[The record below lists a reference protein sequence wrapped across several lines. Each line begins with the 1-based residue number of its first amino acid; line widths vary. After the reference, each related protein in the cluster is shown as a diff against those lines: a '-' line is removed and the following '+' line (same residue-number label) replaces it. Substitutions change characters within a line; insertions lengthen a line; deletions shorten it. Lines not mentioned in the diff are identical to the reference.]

1 VTYSAR
7 VASLLERRMALSS
20 ISAGAILVFLLL
32 SAFAASKPLQLD
44 NMDFP
49 AAAEQTVRTGLPVY
63 YRGAE
68 DPQVLGLF
76 HPPLYIYA
84 LATWFSVFGAG
95 EAQTRMFGAV
105 CALLQGLVVL
115 SILRT
120 LFGPSAARL
129 IEPGFWMLFLLNPYT
144 LQTAAIADIDSTVYG
159 PLLCLAL
166 LATLHLSWRDGEWR
180 SDTANPS
187 EYAVLILVCTLCL
200 WAKLTTVL
208 ITFPCIFLLLLS
220 KCGVRRAAR
229 ATLLVSGCSIAAF
242 LASYYAYGKLTG
254 LNVNYTFSFTWMS
267 FAQRGFSGGSGLSAR
282 LRDLRGNVSLM
293 LPFMVAWTGLVPWIS
308 AAAALLLAFWQG
320 IRRREPRLVH
330 YGLLIGL
337 AMFTTL
343 FYCVKTTTFGGAP
356 FKYTFVYWA
365 LILTSP
371 LLIAMGLLSLVPF
384 PAAER
389 RTLALVTS
397 PRQSF
402 PSVVAYACS
411 LGFSAIWMQDSVI
424 VHMGG
429 PYRWVVLG
437 SGVLCLLGIAMRSF
451 AAECRVV
458 LLIAI
463 ALYGGLQ
470 AGIGLYQSRTDY
482 ATTYNYGQTGFLD
495 TVSFLRINTRPDEM
509 IASMKDIGY
518 RLGRPY
524 FTTCG
529 ALYGDDAA
537 LSRLIEGI
545 ESGRISFEVFT
556 EGKGE
561 DQLVMKPFLRSWI
574 TDHCSLV
581 ASFGNYRIYHYRS
594 PRLAQSAAFPGR

>member
-1 VTYSAR
+1 MTYSPRA
-7 VASLLERRMALSS
+7 ASLLEKRISLSS

-49 AAAEQTVRTGLPVY
+49 AAAAQTVRTGLPVY

-84 LATWFSVFGAG
+84 LATWFSVFGVG

-120 LFGPSAARL
+120 VFGRSAVRF

-166 LATLHLSWRDGEWR
+166 LATLHLSWRNGKWR
-180 SDTANPS
+180 SDTEHVS
-187 EYAVLILVCTLCL
+187 EYAPLILICTLCL

-208 ITFPCIFLLLLS
+208 ITFPFIFLLLLA
-220 KCGVRRAAR
+220 KCGFRGAAR

-242 LASYYAYGKLTG
+242 LATYYAYGKFTG

-282 LRDLRGNVSLM
+282 LKDLRANVSLM
-293 LPFMVAWTGLVPWIS
+293 LPFMVAWTGLVPWFS

-330 YGLLIGL
+330 YGLLMGL
-337 AMFTTL
+337 ALFTTL
-343 FYCVKTTTFGGAP
+343 FYCVKTATFGAAP

-365 LILTSP
+365 L
-371 LLIAMGLLSLVPF
+371 SLQ
-384 PAAER
+384 R
-389 RTLALVTS
+389 RCCA
-397 PRQSF
+397 RRN
-402 PSVVAYACS
+402 C
-411 LGFSAIWMQDSVI
+411 
-424 VHMGG
+424 
-429 PYRWVVLG
+429 
-437 SGVLCLLGIAMRSF
+437 
-451 AAECRVV
+451 
-458 LLIAI
+458 
-463 ALYGGLQ
+463 
-470 AGIGLYQSRTDY
+470 
-482 ATTYNYGQTGFLD
+482 
-495 TVSFLRINTRPDEM
+495 
-509 IASMKDIGY
+509 
-518 RLGRPY
+518 
-524 FTTCG
+524 
-529 ALYGDDAA
+529 
-537 LSRLIEGI
+537 
-545 ESGRISFEVFT
+545 
-556 EGKGE
+556 
-561 DQLVMKPFLRSWI
+561 
-574 TDHCSLV
+574 
-581 ASFGNYRIYHYRS
+581 
-594 PRLAQSAAFPGR
+594 

>member
-1 VTYSAR
+1 MTYSAR

-20 ISAGAILVFLLL
+20 ISVAAILIFLLL

-120 LFGPSAARL
+120 LFGPSVARL

-180 SDTANPS
+180 SDTAHPR
-187 EYAVLILVCTLCL
+187 EYVVLILVCTLCL

-208 ITFPCIFLLLLS
+208 ITFPFIFLLLLS

-267 FAQRGFSGGSGLSAR
+267 FAHRGFSGGSGLSAR
-282 LRDLRGNVSLM
+282 LKDLRGNVSLM
-293 LPFMVAWTGLVPWIS
+293 LPFMVAWTGLVPWIL
-308 AAAALLLAFWQG
+308 APAALLLAFWQG

-330 YGLLIGL
+330 YGLLIGVAL
-337 AMFTTL
+337 FTTL
-343 FYCVKTTTFGGAP
+343 FYCVKTTTFGAAP
-356 FKYTFVYWA
+356 FKYTFVYWG
-365 LILTSP
+365 LILTAP
-371 LLIAMGLLSLVPF
+371 LLCATQLLIPLSSDERNSLNS
-384 PAAER
+384 
-389 RTLALVTS
+389 LSS
-397 PRQSF
+397 PREWF
-402 PSVVAYACS
+402 PLVAVYALS
-411 LGFSAIWMQDSVI
+411 LGFAALRMRDSVI
-424 VHMGG
+424 MNMGG
-429 PYRWVVLG
+429 PYRWVLLA

-451 AAECRVV
+451 AAERRAV

-470 AGIGLYQSRTDY
+470 AGVGVYQSRVDY

-495 TVSFLRINTRPDEM
+495 TVAFLRMNTHPDEM

-518 RLGRPY
+518 RLRRSY
-524 FTTCG
+524 FTTYG
-529 ALYGDDAA
+529 AIYGDDAA
-537 LSRLIEGI
+537 LSRLEEGI

-561 DQLVMKPFLRSWI
+561 DQLLMRPSLQMWVAE
-574 TDHCSLV
+574 HCSLV

-594 PRLAQSAAFPGR
+594 PRPTQSAASPNR

>member
-1 VTYSAR
+1 VNYSA
-7 VASLLERRMALSS
+7 SLFSWLERRVAISR

-49 AAAEQTVRTGLPVY
+49 AAAEQTARTGLPIY

-84 LATWFSVFGAG
+84 MAAWFSVFGTG

-115 SILRT
+115 GIVRV
-120 LFGPSAARL
+120 LFGLSAARL
-129 IEPGFWMLFLLNPYT
+129 IGPAFWILFLLNPYT
-144 LQTAAIADIDSTVYG
+144 LQTAAIADIDSTIYG

-166 LATLHLSWRDGEWR
+166 LATLHLSWRDGKWR
-180 SDTANPS
+180 TDAIHPR
-187 EYAVLILVCTLCL
+187 EYAVLVLICTLCL

-208 ITFPCIFLLLLS
+208 ITFPFIFLLLLH
-220 KCGVRRAAR
+220 KLGVRRAAS
-229 ATLLVSGCSIAAF
+229 ATLLVTGCGIAAF
-242 LASYYAYGKLTG
+242 VATYYAYGQLTG
-254 LNVNYTFSFTWMS
+254 LNVSYTFSFTWMS
-267 FAQRGFSGGSGLSAR
+267 FAQRGFSGGSGLAAR
-282 LRDLRGNVSLM
+282 LRDLRSNVSLM
-293 LPFMVAWTGLVPWIS
+293 LPFMVAWTGLIPWIS

-320 IRRREPRLVH
+320 ARRRDARLMH

-337 AMFTTL
+337 ALFTTL
-343 FYCVKTTTFGGAP
+343 FYCVKTATFGAAP

-365 LILTSP
+365 LVLTAP
-371 LLIAMGLLSLVPF
+371 LLLATELLSRAAF
-384 PAAER
+384 PTDEGG
-389 RTLALVTS
+389 TS
-397 PRQSF
+397 TQGSYSRKWF
-402 PSVVAYACS
+402 LLGVVYACS
-411 LGFSAIWMQDSVI
+411 FAFAAKWMQDSVI
-424 VHMGG
+424 LHMGG
-429 PYRWVVLG
+429 PYRWVVLA
-437 SGVLCLLGIAMRSF
+437 SGVLCLVGIGTWNFVSRNRF
-451 AAECRVV
+451 V
-458 LLIAI
+458 LLIAL
-463 ALYGGLQ
+463 AVYGGLQ
-470 AGIGLYQSRTDY
+470 AGIGLYQSRVEY

-495 TVSFLRINTRPDEM
+495 TVAFLRVNTRPDEM

-518 RLGRPY
+518 RAGRPY
-524 FTTCG
+524 FTTYG

-561 DQLVMKPFLRSWI
+561 DQLVMKPFLRSWVAE
-574 TDHCSLV
+574 HCSLV
-581 ASFGNYRIYHYRS
+581 TSFGNYRIYRYR
-594 PRLAQSAAFPGR
+594 PPGQSQAATFSVP

>member
-1 VTYSAR
+1 VNHPGR
-7 VASLLERRMALSS
+7 VALWLERRVALSRV
-20 ISAGAILVFLLL
+20 SAGAILVFLLL

-49 AAAEQTVRTGLPVY
+49 AAAEQTARTGVPIY

-115 SILRT
+115 GIVRT

-129 IEPGFWMLFLLNPYT
+129 IGPGFWVLFLLNPYT

-166 LATLHLSWRDGEWR
+166 LATLQLSWRDGKWR
-180 SDTANPS
+180 TDAAPPR
-187 EYAVLILVCTLCL
+187 EYTVLVLVCTLCL

-208 ITFPCIFLLLLS
+208 ITFPFIFLLLLS
-220 KCGVRRAAR
+220 KLGARRAAS
-229 ATLLVSGCSIAAF
+229 ATLLVGGCSIAAF

-267 FAQRGFSGGSGLSAR
+267 FAQRGFSGGSGLTAR
-282 LRDLRGNVSLM
+282 LRDLRSNAFFM
-293 LPFMVAWTGLVPWIS
+293 LPFMVAWTGLIPWIS
-308 AAAALLLAFWQG
+308 AAAALLLALWQG
-320 IRRREPRLVH
+320 LRRRDPRLIH

-337 AMFTTL
+337 ALFTTL
-343 FYCVKTTTFGGAP
+343 FYCVKVATFGAAP

-365 LILTSP
+365 LVLTAP
-371 LLIAMGLLSLVPF
+371 LLLATELLSVVRF
-384 PAAER
+384 QAAER
-389 RTLALVTS
+389 RGLALVS
-397 PRQSF
+397 SSRQWV
-402 PSVVAYACS
+402 PLAVVYACS
-411 LGFSAIWMQDSVI
+411 LVFAAIRMQDSVI

-429 PYRWVVLG
+429 PYRWIVLG
-437 SGVLCLLGIAMRSF
+437 SGVLCLLGIATRCF
-451 AAECRVV
+451 AAERRVV
-458 LLIAI
+458 LLIAL

-470 AGIGLYQSRTDY
+470 AGIGLYQSRVDY

-495 TVSFLRINTRPDEM
+495 TVAFLRLNTRPDEM

-518 RLGRPY
+518 RVGRPY
-524 FTTCG
+524 FTTYG

-561 DQLVMKPFLRSWI
+561 DQLVMRPFLQSWVAE
-574 TDHCSLV
+574 HCTLV
-581 ASFGNYRIYHYRS
+581 TSFGNYRIYRYRS
-594 PRLAQSAAFPGR
+594 PRLPQDATFSDH